1 MGAYQLF
8 YETNNF
14 IFNVGIIIVWILIFT
29 TIVNFYEEKTKEVLS
44 FITYYIRI
52 YVCIFL
58 IIRFNPFYSIITKK
72 RINFTDL
79 DRKIAYSSGIII
91 ITTDINLI
99 EYASN
104 LFDKFREIIQNF
116 ISKYYNGRYT
126 IKT

>member
-8 YETNNF
+8 YDTNNF
-14 IFNVGIIIVWILIFT
+14 IFNIVIIIVWILIFAS
-29 TIVNFYEEKTKEVLS
+29 IVNFYEEKTKGILE

-58 IIRFNPFYSIITKK
+58 VIRFNPFYSIITKK
-72 RINFTDL
+72 RVVFTDL

-91 ITTDINLI
+91 ISADINLI

-104 LFDKFREIIQNF
+104 IFNKIRKIIPIQ
-116 ISKYYNGRYT
+116 
-126 IKT
+126 

>member
-1 MGAYQLF
+1 MF

-29 TIVNFYEEKTKEVLS
+29 IIVNFYEEKTKEVLS

-58 IIRFNPFYSIITKK
+58 IVRFNPFYSIITKK
-72 RINFTDL
+72 RISFTDL

-91 ITTDINLI
+91 LTTDINLI

-104 LFDKFREIIQNF
+104 LFDTFRKIL
-116 ISKYYNGRYT
+116 
-126 IKT
+126 